1 MNRQLKTTLCA
12 LWYVGIIIQQM
23 CWLVYADY
31 TIIALF
37 VGIMEACL
45 PYLVYIVFKK

>member
-12 LWYVGIIIQQM
+12 LWYLGIIIQQI
-23 CWLVYADY
+23 CWIIYAY
-31 TIIALF
+31 CTVAALF
-37 VGIMEACL
+37 VGIMELCL